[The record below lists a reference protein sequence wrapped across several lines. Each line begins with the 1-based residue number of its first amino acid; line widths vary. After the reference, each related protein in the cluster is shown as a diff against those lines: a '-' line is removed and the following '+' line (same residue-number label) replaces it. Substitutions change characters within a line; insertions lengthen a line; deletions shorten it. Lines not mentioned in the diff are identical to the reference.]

1 MVVTKNNSSQMIC
14 INANCS
20 IIKRTRSEKLKGE
33 NCIFLSKMCKSLN
46 DHRVSHFSSESLPNL
61 SKNYLSEDFFFS
73 APHYDLQ

>member
-1 MVVTKNNSSQMIC
+1 MVVTKNNSSEMIC

-20 IIKRTRSEKLKGE
+20 IIKRTRFELILSRDWCDEKLKGE

-61 SKNYLSEDFFFS
+61 
-73 APHYDLQ
+73 